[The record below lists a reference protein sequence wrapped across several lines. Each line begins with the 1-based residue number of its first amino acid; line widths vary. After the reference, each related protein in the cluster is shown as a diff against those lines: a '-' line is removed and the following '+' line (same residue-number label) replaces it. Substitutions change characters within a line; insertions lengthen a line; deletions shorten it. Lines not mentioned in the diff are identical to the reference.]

1 MGYLVSF
8 LGGALGFAVWDKK
21 NSTQPA
27 FNLAAAAVQ
36 GIIIYLVLGIG
47 DFHKVGSINSAKSLP
62 LCNLYFLD

>member
-21 NSTQPA
+21 NSQQTG

-36 GIIIYLVLGIG
+36 GIIIYFVWKKLV
-47 DFHKVGSINSAKSLP
+47 K
-62 LCNLYFLD
+62 

>member
-36 GIIIYLVLGIG
+36 GIIIYFVYKK
-47 DFHKVGSINSAKSLP
+47 FFRK
-62 LCNLYFLD
+62 